1 MGATRLRHA
10 EGIDLRGK
18 QRYSLTFSTFRRQ
31 AIFTTHGIVDVVLEQ
46 ILRAACNSHVVV
58 MAYCF
63 MPDHCH
69 LLVRGPDETVSLPDF
84 VKRAKQL
91 SGYHGK
97 RVAGCRIWQPGYYER
112 TLRLADRTDDAIDYI
127 LYNPVRAGLTLNAAD
142 YPYSATLPSG
152 PAPYPSDR
160 AMHPA
165 GHDPFTAALRSVRTT
180 RVIGCPSAPTSAR
193 TM

>member
-1 MGATRLRHA
+1 LQEGAYGGARLRRG

-31 AIFTTHGIVDVVLEQ
+31 AIFTNQGIVDVVLEQ
-46 ILRAACNSHVVV
+46 ILRAACDADVAV

-69 LLVRGPDETVSLPDF
+69 LLVRGLDETVSLPNF

-91 SGYHGK
+91 SGCHGK
-97 RVAGCRIWQPGYYER
+97 HLAGCRIWQPGYYER

-127 LYNPVRAGLTLNAAD
+127 LNNPVRAGLTPTAAD
-142 YPYSATLPSG
+142 YPFSATFLP
-152 PAPYPSDR
+152 PYS
-160 AMHPA
+160 
-165 GHDPFTAALRSVRTT
+165 
-180 RVIGCPSAPTSAR
+180 
-193 TM
+193 